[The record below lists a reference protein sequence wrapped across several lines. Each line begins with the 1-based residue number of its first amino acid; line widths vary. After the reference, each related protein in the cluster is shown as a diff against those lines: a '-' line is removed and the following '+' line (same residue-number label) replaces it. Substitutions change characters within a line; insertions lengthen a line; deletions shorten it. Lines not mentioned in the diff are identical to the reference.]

1 MKRSSSTYRLQMI
14 KEVAMKKQD
23 ALSTTSQDPMADY
36 IHQLLMEK
44 PATKKIK
51 ISTLISVVSI
61 LTNGLVAG
69 SVTSGASKTNL

>member
-44 PATKKIK
+44 PATKKNKDINLNFSGVHFDERAGGWISDQWSIK
-51 ISTLISVVSI
+51 
-61 LTNGLVAG
+61 N
-69 SVTSGASKTNL
+69 